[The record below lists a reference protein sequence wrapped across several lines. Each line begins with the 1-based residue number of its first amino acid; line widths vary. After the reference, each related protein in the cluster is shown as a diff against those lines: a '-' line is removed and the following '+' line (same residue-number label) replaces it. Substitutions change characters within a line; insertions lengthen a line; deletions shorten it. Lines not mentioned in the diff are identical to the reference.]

1 MLTAISPD
9 PASCRKQV
17 GCQPSNYRFA
27 LAGTSKDLSLDSCCV
42 TITCQGVKII
52 PLGYWGLFVSGDKD
66 DDDDDDADEKMQ
78 SSGIPDGG
86 HIRQESQEQSEVDHG
101 DFEMVVSL
109 AAGEGRRILHFSSRL
124 SSCTVCCGTL
134 TGLSLC
140 SLSRW
145 SWKQLKMSTMATP
158 LPWRPCWQVLKAF
171 LLCWTSHLMQMTR
184 PWLN

>member
-1 MLTAISPD
+1 MSFSCKQALIRVLRPRNKRRHVTLPSSP
-9 PASCRKQV
+9 R
-17 GCQPSNYRFA
+17 SN
-27 LAGTSKDLSLDSCCV
+27 T
-42 TITCQGVKII
+42 
-52 PLGYWGLFVSGDKD
+52 PMGDKD